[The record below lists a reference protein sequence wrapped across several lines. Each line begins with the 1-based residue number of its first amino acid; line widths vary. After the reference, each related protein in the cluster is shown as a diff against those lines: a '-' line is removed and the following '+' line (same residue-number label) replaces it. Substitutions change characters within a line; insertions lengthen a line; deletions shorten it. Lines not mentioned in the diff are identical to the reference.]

1 MDMALRLDRI
11 VKTDSRNVDEV
22 DVKTIK
28 YTLKTNAGGAKVQ
41 LILTFEDEVP
51 SDWKIILGSVIGDFT
66 RVEIGPDVQQTTLS
80 TPAEEE
86 IRV

>member
-1 MDMALRLDRI
+1 MELRLRLDRI

-41 LILTFEDEVP
+41 LVLSFEDQVP
-51 SDWKIILGSVIGDFT
+51 SEWKRILGSIIGDFT
-66 RVEIGPDVQQTTLS
+66 RLEIGPDAQQTTLS